1 MARTSDDAL
10 VIAVVAAGG
19 VAAGA
24 FVDGDGD
31 AAGGGALFTAGW
43 R

>member
-10 VIAVVAAGG
+10 EIPVVVAGG
-19 VAAGA
+19 VAAGG
-24 FVDGDGD
+24 FVDGDGT
-31 AAGGGALFTAGW
+31 GGGALFTAGW